1 MNIQIFNTIFIEVLI
16 VSLFRSLIFIKFSN
30 EILVENRVSKLSKI
44 IGISAFVIFNSFS
57 YVYLYQYGYWIP
69 NTCFIMACLIY
80 LSIFYINEISDCLV
94 VSFTYYITYWFI
106 TYITYFLFN
115 SLNHYVAMSSIVL
128 DYGSTV
134 VALGLIYLFIAR
146 IIPKFMDYKKHEID
160 INQFVTLMFFC
171 LVGFVSLMLYNN
183 LFSITIG
190 AICNIAILML
200 SMYINVLQEK
210 DEKEKL
216 LLERNQLLEEQDKL
230 IKAKEA
236 EKYQSYQN
244 SKEAEEKM
252 RRINHDLNHHF
263 NYILSCIDDKDKIQ
277 EYINKL
283 KGEVNEVAKYFD
295 TGSSIVDLIL
305 QEQYE
310 KAEKLG
316 IKLLV
321 VGGFEEEL
329 KVEPAIVSIILG
341 NLLNNAVEGAS
352 KAKSEFK
359 NINVTF
365 YQEPSKEFYLEVSNT
380 ADIDNLKMENGTL
393 ETTKEE
399 KESHGI
405 GLKSVRKAVK
415 DNKGTMRINTENDTF
430 SVKIQIPIN

>member
-1 MNIQIFNTIFIEVLI
+1 
-16 VSLFRSLIFIKFSN
+16 
-30 EILVENRVSKLSKI
+30 
-44 IGISAFVIFNSFS
+44 
-57 YVYLYQYGYWIP
+57 
-69 NTCFIMACLIY
+69 
-80 LSIFYINEISDCLV
+80 
-94 VSFTYYITYWFI
+94 
-106 TYITYFLFN
+106 
-115 SLNHYVAMSSIVL
+115 
-128 DYGSTV
+128 
-134 VALGLIYLFIAR
+134 
-146 IIPKFMDYKKHEID
+146 
-160 INQFVTLMFFC
+160 
-171 LVGFVSLMLYNN
+171 
-183 LFSITIG
+183 
-190 AICNIAILML
+190 
-200 SMYINVLQEK
+200 
-210 DEKEKL
+210 
-216 LLERNQLLEEQDKL
+216 
-230 IKAKEA
+230 
-236 EKYQSYQN
+236 
-244 SKEAEEKM
+244 M

-263 NYILSCIDDKDKIQ
+263 NYILSCIDDKDKIR

-295 TGSSIVDLIL
+295 TGSAIVDLIL

-341 NLLNNAVEGAS
+341 NLLNNAVEGAR

-393 ETTKEE
+393 ETTKED
-399 KESHGI
+399 KASHGI

-415 DNKGTMRINTENDTF
+415 DNKGTMRINTENNTF

>member
-1 MNIQIFNTIFIEVLI
+1 
-16 VSLFRSLIFIKFSN
+16 
-30 EILVENRVSKLSKI
+30 
-44 IGISAFVIFNSFS
+44 
-57 YVYLYQYGYWIP
+57 
-69 NTCFIMACLIY
+69 MALP
-80 LSIFYINEISDCLV
+80 D
-94 VSFTYYITYWFI
+94 
-106 TYITYFLFN
+106 
-115 SLNHYVAMSSIVL
+115 VAI
-128 DYGSTV
+128 DYGSTII
-134 VALGLIYLFIAR
+134 ALALIYLFIAR
-146 IIPKFMDYKKHEID
+146 VIPKFMDYKKHEID

-190 AICNIAILML
+190 AICNVAILML

-210 DEKEKL
+210 EEKEKL

-277 EYINKL
+277 KYINKL

-341 NLLNNAVEGAS
+341 NLLNNAVEGAR

-365 YQEPSKEFYLEVSNT
+365 YQEPGKEFYLEVSNT

-393 ETTKEE
+393 ETTKED
-399 KESHGI
+399 KTSHGI

-415 DNKGTMRINTENDTF
+415 DNKGTMRITTENNTF
-430 SVKIQIPIN
+430 SVKVQIPIN